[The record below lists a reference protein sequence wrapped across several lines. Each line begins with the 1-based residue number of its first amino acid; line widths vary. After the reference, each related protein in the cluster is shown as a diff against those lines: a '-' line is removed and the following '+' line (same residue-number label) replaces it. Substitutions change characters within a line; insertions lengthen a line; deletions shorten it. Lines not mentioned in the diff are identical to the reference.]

1 MAAVSPGT
9 SAPLRLLPDTPIPP
23 DGLGVLLDLALEA
36 TAATGAALVLP
47 VGDRLRVCA
56 TRGANAPAADAAM
69 PLEGTVAGEAW
80 YRARLVIG
88 AEPPPRGRQGGLW
101 QDDRTIEVM
110 AAPVTLAERPMAV
123 FLLYHR
129 HLGHFR
135 RADATTLTRVAA
147 VAAGLWSTTG
157 DVPVAAAVTR
167 VPGAADS
174 TPPAPGASTRLS
186 QYADR
191 IRSVAEV
198 SVSLHR
204 AQHPAE
210 AMLQA
215 VDMLRRVLG
224 VGTVRVAQVDEAWQE
239 IRFPVDRRGERVED
253 GGLRP
258 LGRGILEQV
267 WRTGRTV
274 FFPERALDEIH
285 ALGLA
290 VDTRPRCF
298 AAAPFRTR
306 GTISGVVTI
315 EDEARDH
322 AFEGEDVHILEIVA
336 LQLGVTL
343 ENLDSLEEERR
354 QRVVAE
360 WLRQLARLATE
371 ETARPG
377 DVLELAT
384 DAAFQGVGGSAALVS
399 GLAGDGERV
408 VLARRGSLPAGLAQ
422 PVALGGTVDAWMRE
436 EQGAVFVS
444 ANLSEDPR
452 LGPELRTLAGTVALA
467 AVPIWSENR
476 VIAVLQLSRP
486 SGASFTIGE
495 VERLAQIAD
504 HAGAGYQTAAASQ
517 ALRTSEERYRRLFS
531 AATDAIFTLDRA
543 GVILSFNES
552 AERLWHVPAH
562 TAVGRRWDE
571 VLPFEA
577 PAIVAEELG
586 RALAGESRVFEA
598 GIWRPEGER
607 SVVALTISP
616 LVEDG
621 DVTAVLGIVRDVTD
635 QRRVQAQLFQAEKM
649 SAIGHLVGGMAH
661 EVNNPL
667 ASILVNMEMLVAE
680 TRDPAL
686 LETLQAIK
694 VEADRAAQIVRNL
707 LTYIRRQGT
716 ERAVVDLR
724 DAVRGALVLWGS
736 HRPDR
741 QIETQVDLPGDP
753 VWVWGSTGNLQ
764 QVIMNLLTNAE
775 QALLGHGGQGRVW
788 VRLTVAGSVGT
799 LVVEDDGP
807 GIPAESL
814 HRVFDPFYTTRPE
827 GKGAGLGLS
836 VSAGLVADHQ
846 GKLTATERPG
856 GGARLVV
863 ELPLH
868 AADAARPTDPER
880 PLAPPPGLPAIPRGR
895 ILVVDDEADIR
906 RSISRFLLRTGWA
919 VDLADSGTEAL
930 RLLGEHQ
937 FDVVLCDL
945 RMPGMSGHELFRHL
959 QATRSPAVE
968 RLVFMTG
975 DVLSPEASRFLEAA
989 GRPVLSKPF
998 ALRDLTEALAQ
1009 VVPG

>member
-1 MAAVSPGT
+1 LGA
-9 SAPLRLLPDTPIPP
+9 LLA
-23 DGLGVLLDLALEA
+23 LALEA
-36 TAATGAALVLP
+36 TAAPGAAVVLP

-56 TRGANAPAADAAM
+56 TRGANAPAADVAI

-88 AEPPPRGRQGGLW
+88 AEPPPRGRQAGLW

-147 VAAGLWSTTG
+147 VAAGLWSTA
-157 DVPVAAAVTR
+157 DAVPAGAAVAPVPAAADRTPLE
-167 VPGAADS
+167 PGS
-174 TPPAPGASTRLS
+174 TTRLG

-198 SVSLHR
+198 SVGLHR
-204 AQHPAE
+204 SQHPAD

-215 VDMLRRVLG
+215 VEMLRRVLG

-322 AFEGEDVHILEIVA
+322 AFAGEDVHILEIVA

-354 QRVVAE
+354 QRVIAE
-360 WLRQLARLATE
+360 WLRQLARKATE
-371 ETARPG
+371 ETARPA

-399 GLAGDGERV
+399 GLGVDGERV

-452 LGPELRTLAGTVALA
+452 LGPELRLLAGTVALA
-467 AVPIWSENR
+467 AAPIWSEKR
-476 VIAVLQLSRP
+476 VVAVLPLTRP
-486 SGASFTIGE
+486 SGAAFTIGE
-495 VERLAQIAD
+495 LERLAQIAA

-552 AERLWHVPAH
+552 AERLWHVPAR
-562 TAVGRRWDE
+562 TAVGQRWGA
-571 VLPFEA
+571 VLPFET
-577 PAIVAEELG
+577 PATVAEELG

-598 GIWRPEGER
+598 GTWRPTGER

-621 DVTAVLGIVRDVTD
+621 DVTAVLGIARDVTD

-667 ASILVNMEMLVAE
+667 ASILVNMELLVAE

-694 VEADRAAQIVRNL
+694 VEADRAAQVVRNL
-707 LTYIRRQGT
+707 LTYIRGQGT

-736 HRPDR
+736 HRTDR
-741 QIETQVDLPGDP
+741 QIEAQVDLPGDP
-753 VWVWGSTGNLQ
+753 VLVWGSIGNLQ

-775 QALLGHGGQGRVW
+775 QAILGRGGPGNVW
-788 VRLTVAGSVGT
+788 VRLGVAEGVGT
-799 LVVEDDGP
+799 IVVEDDGP
-807 GIPAESL
+807 GIPTESL
-814 HRVFDPFYTTRPE
+814 HRIFDPFFTTRPE

-836 VSAGLVADHQ
+836 VSAGLVADHE

-868 AADAARPTDPER
+868 SAGTPRPIDPQR
-880 PLAPPPGLPAIPRGR
+880 PLPQPSGPPPMPRGR

-906 RSISRFLLRTGWA
+906 RSISRFLIRCGWG
-919 VDLADSGTEAL
+919 VEVADSGTEAI
-930 RLLGEHQ
+930 RLLAEHS

-945 RMPGMSGHELFRHL
+945 RMPGMSGHEFFRHL
-959 QATRSPAVE
+959 QGTRSPAVE

-975 DVLSPEASRFLEAA
+975 DVLSPEASRFLQEA

-998 ALRDLTEALAQ
+998 PTQDLLAVVAQ

>member
-1 MAAVSPGT
+1 MATVSPRT

-23 DGLGVLLDLALEA
+23 NGLGVLLDLALEA
-36 TAATGAALVLP
+36 TAATGAALVVP
-47 VGDRLRVCA
+47 EGDRLRVCA
-56 TRGANAPAADAAM
+56 TRGANAPAADVM
-69 PLEGTVAGEAW
+69 ISLEGTVAGEAW

-88 AEPPPRGRQGGLW
+88 AEPPPRGRQAGLW
-101 QDDRTIEVM
+101 QDERTIEVM

-123 FLLYHR
+123 LLLYHR

-147 VAAGLWSTTG
+147 VAAGLWNSAG
-157 DVPVAAAVTR
+157 AAPAEVEAPR
-167 VPGAADS
+167 VPGAAES
-174 TPPAPGASTRLS
+174 TPSAPGSGVRLS

-204 AQHPAE
+204 SQHPAD
-210 AMLQA
+210 AMHQA
-215 VDMLRRVLG
+215 AEMLRRVLG

-239 IRFPVDRRGERVED
+239 IRFPVDRRGEWVED

-274 FFPERALDEIH
+274 YFPERALDEIH

-343 ENLDSLEEERR
+343 ENLESLEEERR
-354 QRVVAE
+354 QRVIAE
-360 WLRQLARLATE
+360 WLRQLARKATD
-371 ETARPG
+371 ETARPA

-384 DAAFQGVGGSAALVS
+384 EAAFQGVGGSAALVS
-399 GLAGDGERV
+399 GLGPDGERV

-452 LGPELRTLAGTVALA
+452 LVPELRTLAGTVALV

-486 SGASFTIGE
+486 MGASFTIGE

-552 AERLWHVPAH
+552 AERLWHIPAR
-562 TAVGRRWDE
+562 TAVGRRWGE
-571 VLPFEA
+571 ALPFEA
-577 PAIVAEELG
+577 PAAVAEELG
-586 RALAGESRVFEA
+586 RALAGESRVLEA
-598 GIWRPEGER
+598 AIWRPEGER

-616 LVEDG
+616 LVEGG
-621 DVTAVLGIVRDVTD
+621 DVTAVLGIARDVTD
-635 QRRVQAQLFQAEKM
+635 QRRVQAQLIQAEKM

-667 ASILVNMEMLVAE
+667 ASILVNMELLVAE

-707 LTYIRRQGT
+707 LTYIRGQGT

-736 HRPDR
+736 HRPGR
-741 QIETQVDLPGDP
+741 QVEVHVDLPGDP
-753 VWVWGSTGNLQ
+753 VLVRGSLGNLQ

-775 QALLGHGGQGRVW
+775 QAITGRGGPGNIW
-788 VRLTVAGSVGT
+788 VRLTVAGRIGT
-799 LVVEDDGP
+799 IVVEDDGP

-814 HRVFDPFYTTRPE
+814 HRVFDPFFTTRPE

-836 VSAGLVADHQ
+836 VSAGLVADHE
-846 GKLTATERPG
+846 GELTATARPG
-856 GGARLVV
+856 GGARLVLD
-863 ELPLH
+863 LPLH
-868 AADAARPTDPER
+868 QADAARPASPER
-880 PLAPPPGLPAIPRGR
+880 PLAPPAAPPAIPRGR
-895 ILVVDDEADIR
+895 ILLVDDEADIR

-919 VDLADSGTEAL
+919 VDVADSGTEAL
-930 RLLGEHQ
+930 RLVDEHQ

-945 RMPGMSGHELFRHL
+945 RMPGMSGHEFFRQL
-959 QATRSPAVE
+959 QAARSPAVE
-968 RLVFMTG
+968 RLIFMTG
-975 DVLSPEASRFLEAA
+975 DVLSPEASRFLQEA

-998 ALRDLTEALAQ
+998 ALRDLMEVMAR